1 MSLSAGLT
9 SSSQNFLYSKVSPA
23 DFENS
28 TTVTSGATSNTSA
41 VTESFPFRPSEFPCI
56 FTLNSL
62 AHAILKFSFLASDSS
77 FARISGGEHFDVKSD
92 PEFRRVSKRPDKS
105 NPEAMEEIS
114 SNALKNGGDDLDG
127 ALMIAGILILREPEI
142 RNLQIPILVHQQI
155 LRLQI
160 PVRNAAAVTEIH
172 RADQLLEILPRR
184 LFFQPPFSHL
194 IEKLAA
200 FHVFHDDKD
209 LVLRSHHFFE
219 LYNVWVL
226 HQSHHRDFPLDLVH
240 HGFFLHHMVFVDN
253 LDGHALRG
261 FEVSAVVHLRERSLT
276 QQPPHLVLP
285 ENNAPTRS
293 IQKMVFRLGFHG
305 GIRSLFGALKKP
317 LKFAGIL

>member
-41 VTESFPFRPSEFPCI
+41 VTESLPFRPSEFPCI

-105 NPEAMEEIS
+105 NPEAMEEIN
-114 SNALKNGGDDLDG
+114 SNALKNGGDGGSHDRRNLDSPPVIP
-127 ALMIAGILILREPEI
+127 LLLRQRREPEI
-142 RNLQIPILVHQQI
+142 RDLQIPILVHQQI

-209 LVLRSHHFFE
+209 LVLCSHHFFE

-226 HQSHHRDFPLDLVH
+226 HQSHDRDFPLDLVH
-240 HGFFLHHMVFVDN
+240 HGFFLRHMVFVDN
-253 LDGHALRG
+253 LNGHALRG
-261 FEVSAVVHLRERSLT
+261 FEVSAVVNLRERSLT

-285 ENNAPTRS
+285 EDNTPTRS

-305 GIRSLFGALKKP
+305 GI
-317 LKFAGIL
+317 